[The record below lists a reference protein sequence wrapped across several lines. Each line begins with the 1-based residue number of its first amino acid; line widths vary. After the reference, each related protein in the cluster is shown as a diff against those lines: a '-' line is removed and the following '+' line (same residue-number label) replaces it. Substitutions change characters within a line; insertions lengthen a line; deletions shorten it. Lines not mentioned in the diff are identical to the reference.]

1 MKGFRAV
8 YVKELRE
15 IFGTPIALVTVAVFW
30 ALSGYL
36 FSFNLFFSST
46 GQMVTSFHNMTL
58 LLMLVMPLVSMRLF
72 AEENKTGTLELL
84 LTMPISDGALVAA
97 KYAAGLT
104 VLGLIGFVVGLL
116 VLAGQQIVLG
126 FAQLSDSVV
135 TGTRQLLD
143 RLEDTPWNVGT
154 DTVNDWINDFGA
166 SIQDNSAAILG
177 GALTFGSTAGL
188 VLTGLVITVF
198 TLVFFLIDGERI
210 WLFLVRLFPVHVR
223 RAVNGAGR
231 HGWTSLVHYA
241 RAQGVVAAIDAVGIG
256 VGAVLLGVPLALPIG
271 ILVLLGSFIPIVGA
285 VATGAVA
292 VLVAL
297 VTNGVTN
304 ALLMLAVVLFVQQL
318 EGNVLQPLIMGKAV
332 SLHPLAVFLAVACG
346 AILYGITGALF
357 AVPILA
363 FFNTVMR
370 YFMGRHWVVDD
381 EVDWEPYYFPWEIKR
396 HARKNHLSREQVLA
410 QLERFRRTRAKE
422 RQLAHAA
429 RQDNPAQATAQ
440 GSERGSSAHR

>member
-1 MKGFRAV
+1 MPSTSHDAATFAGAGPGHVLPPLHGDAAGAV
-8 YVKELRE
+8 TIPVRVAAAWSWRLL
-15 IFGTPIALVTVAVFW
+15 IAVAAVGVAGYLLSRMTVVIVAVLIA
-30 ALSGYL
+30 ALLAGLL
-36 FSFNLFFSST
+36 FPVVKWLRSRRVPAGL
-46 GQMVTSFHNMTL
+46 
-58 LLMLVMPLVSMRLF
+58 
-72 AEENKTGTLELL
+72 
-84 LTMPISDGALVAA
+84 
-97 KYAAGLT
+97 AAGLT

-135 TGTRQLLD
+135 AGTRQLLD

-154 DTVNDWINDFGA
+154 DTVNDWVNDFGV
-166 SIQDNSAAILG
+166 SIQDNSAAILD
-177 GALTFGSTAGL
+177 GAVTFGSTASL

-256 VGAVLLGVPLALPIG
+256 VGAALLGVPLALPIG

-346 AILYGITGALF
+346 AILYGIAGALF
-357 AVPILA
+357 AVPVLA

-396 HARKNHLSREQVLA
+396 HARKNQLSREQVLA

-429 RQDNPAQATAQ
+429 RQDNPARATAQ
-440 GSERGSSAHR
+440 DSERGSSAHR